1 MAKVALAAATPVYA
15 RPAATKVAAKAS
27 GGFREYRN
35 GEAQE
40 SYPASGARPPVPYI
54 VAQQILTV
62 TSNDLPTILAGFVDG
77 EHLTRWAVL
86 STESWAAWRRD
97 AFGAAAAPSPS
108 NESLLTPNG
117 VAK

>member
-1 MAKVALAAATPVYA
+1 MAKAALAAATLGYA
-15 RPAATKVAAKAS
+15 RPAATQVAAKAS
-27 GGFREYRN
+27 GEFREYGN

-40 SYPASGARPPVPYI
+40 SYPPSGARPPVPYI
-54 VAQQILTV
+54 VAQRILTV
-62 TSNDLPTILAGFVDG
+62 TSNDSPTILAGFVDG
-77 EHLTRWAVL
+77 EHLNRWAVL
-86 STESWAAWRRD
+86 STQSWATWRRD